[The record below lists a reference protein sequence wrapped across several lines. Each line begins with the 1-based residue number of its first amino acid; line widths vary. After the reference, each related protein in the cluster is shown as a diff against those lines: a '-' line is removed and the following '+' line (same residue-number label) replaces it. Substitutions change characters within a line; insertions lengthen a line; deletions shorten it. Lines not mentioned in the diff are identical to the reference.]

1 MKKMVKHVM
10 CTSLNLESLI
20 YQWIFSFMFLP
31 ILGLKQNVLCQST
44 IVGKLYNKIVNKVVW
59 GFDYLTGWVMDY
71 TKYNQ
76 MKENIY

>member
-20 YQWIFSFMFLP
+20 YQWIFSFVFLP
-31 ILGLKQNVLCQST
+31 ILVLKQNVLCQST